1 MLGSK
6 TDMVSLKTEV
16 DNIAVDK
23 LKNVPV
29 DWSELSNVV
38 DNILKEVE
46 YDNLLSKF
54 NATDTKIS
62 TYWDR
67 IIVDYTRRLVTKTQ
81 YDSDKQGLEK
91 KIEDV
96 D

>member
-6 TDMVSLKTEV
+6 TDMASLKTEV

-29 DWSELSNVV
+29 DWSELGNVV
-38 DNILKEVE
+38 DNILKEIV

-54 NATDTKIS
+54 NAIDTKMS
-62 TYWDR
+62 RY
-67 IIVDYTRRLVTKTQ
+67 
-81 YDSDKQGLEK
+81 
-91 KIEDV
+91 
-96 D
+96 